1 VGEASEPGEEF
12 AYGILGAGRQGTA
25 AAYDLAVRGEAA
37 SIVLADVD
45 GARAAAAATRVNELA
60 GRSVAT
66 GVGLDVTDSP
76 ALLAF
81 LKPLD
86 AAIGAVSY
94 KLNLAMTEAAIEA
107 RTDWCDLGGN
117 TPVVLGQLA
126 LDQRAKKA
134 GVRIVPDCG
143 EAPGL
148 ASNLMTYAM
157 SLMDEPQ
164 DLVLL
169 DGGLPLKPT
178 PPWNYRLT
186 FSMDGLTNE
195 YAGGSTYI
203 RDGKTVE
210 VASFDP
216 AEYELVDLG
225 EPVGVLE
232 AFSTG
237 GASTTPWTL
246 GKRLRSMRN
255 KVIRYPGHVVVWKGF
270 MDAGLFSENPVRVGD
285 QDVVPRQ
292 LFHALIEP
300 QIRATEAVDDIVIA
314 HVIVTGRHAGEPT
327 RAVVDMRVVRDRK
340 LGFFAMEETTG
351 WHAAIVAHLMAGG
364 RIAPGAAPV
373 ELATDSAEIVAEL
386 RARGFPITE
395 TVEPIDDEPA
405 MPEPGVEEPALEA
418 EPEDQPPA
426 QR

>member
-1 VGEASEPGEEF
+1 MSDGTG
-12 AYGILGAGRQGTA
+12 AYKYGVLGAGRQGTA
-25 AAYDLAVRGEAA
+25 TAYDLAVRGEAA

-45 GARAAAAATRVNELA
+45 GVRAEAAAARVNQLA
-60 GRSVAT
+60 GRDVAT
-66 GVGLDVTDSP
+66 GAYLDATDSP

-81 LKPLD
+81 LRPLD
-86 AAIGAVSY
+86 AAIGAISY
-94 KLNLAMTEAAIEA
+94 KLNLGFTEAAIEA
-107 RTDWCDLGGN
+107 GTDWCDLGGN
-117 TPVVLGQLA
+117 TSVVLGQLA
-126 LDQRAKKA
+126 LDAQAKKA
-134 GVRIVPDCG
+134 GIRIVPDCG

-148 ASNLMTYAM
+148 ASNLMAYAM
-157 SLMDEPQ
+157 SLLDEPE

-169 DGGLPLKPT
+169 DGGLPLNPT

-195 YAGGSTYI
+195 YAGGSVYI
-203 RDGKTVE
+203 RDGKPVE

-225 EPVGVLE
+225 EPVGLLE

-255 KVIRYPGHVVVWKGF
+255 KVVRYPGHVVVWKGF
-270 MDAGLFSENPVRVGD
+270 MEAGLFSEVPIRVGD
-285 QDVVPRQ
+285 QEVVPRQ

-300 QIRATEAVDDIVIA
+300 QIRADETVDDIVIA
-314 HVIVTGRHAGEPT
+314 HVIVTGRSAGQPT

-340 LGFFAMEETTG
+340 LGFSAMEETTG
-351 WHAAIVAHLMAGG
+351 WHAAIVAHLMARG
-364 RIAPGAAPV
+364 RIAIGAAPV

-386 RARGFPITE
+386 RARGFPVTE
-395 TVEPIDDEPA
+395 SIEPIERIEQVEPAEPA
-405 MPEPGVEEPALEA
+405 EPAG
-418 EPEDQPPA
+418 
-426 QR
+426 

>member
-1 VGEASEPGEEF
+1 VSEGTG
-12 AYGILGAGRQGTA
+12 AYKYGVLGAGRQGTA
-25 AAYDLAVRGEAA
+25 AAFDLAVRGEAA

-45 GARAAAAATRVNELA
+45 VARAEAAAARVNGLA
-60 GRSVAT
+60 GRAVAR
-66 GVGLDVTDSP
+66 GVALDATDSP
-76 ALLAF
+76 ALLDF
-81 LKPLD
+81 LRPLD
-86 AAIGAVSY
+86 AAIGAISY
-94 KLNLAMTEAAIEA
+94 KLNLGFTEAAIEA
-107 RTDWCDLGGN
+107 GTDWCDLGGN
-117 TPVVLGQLA
+117 TSVVLGQLA
-126 LDQRAKKA
+126 LDARAKKA
-134 GVRIVPDCG
+134 GVRVVPDCG

-148 ASNLMTYAM
+148 ASNLMAYAM
-157 SLMDEPQ
+157 SLLDEPE

-169 DGGLPLKPT
+169 DGGLPLHPT

-203 RDGKTVE
+203 RDGKPVE

-225 EPVGVLE
+225 EPVGMLE

-255 KVIRYPGHVVVWKGF
+255 KVVRYPGHVVVWKGF
-270 MDAGLFSENPVRVGD
+270 MEAGLFSEEPVRVGD

-300 QIRATEAVDDIVIA
+300 QIRADESVDDIVIA
-314 HVIVTGRHAGEPT
+314 HVIVTGRKGGAAT
-327 RAVVDMRVVRDRK
+327 RAVVDMRVVRDHE
-340 LGFFAMEETTG
+340 LGFSAMEETTG
-351 WHAAIVAHLMAGG
+351 WHAAIVAHMMAAG
-364 RIAPGAAPV
+364 RIAPGVAPV

-386 RARGFPITE
+386 RARDFPVTE
-395 TVEPIDDEPA
+395 SVEPVD
-405 MPEPGVEEPALEA
+405 
-418 EPEDQPPA
+418 
-426 QR
+426 

>member
-1 VGEASEPGEEF
+1 VSDGTG
-12 AYGILGAGRQGTA
+12 AYKYGVLGAGRQGTA

-45 GARAAAAATRVNELA
+45 GVRAEAAAARVNQLA
-60 GRSVAT
+60 GRDVAT
-66 GVGLDVTDSP
+66 GAYLDATDSP

-81 LKPLD
+81 LRPLD
-86 AAIGAVSY
+86 AAIGAISY
-94 KLNLAMTEAAIEA
+94 KLNLGFTEAAIEA
-107 RTDWCDLGGN
+107 GTDWCDLGGN
-117 TPVVLGQLA
+117 TSVVLGQLA
-126 LDQRAKKA
+126 LDAQAKKA
-134 GVRIVPDCG
+134 GIRIVPDCG

-148 ASNLMTYAM
+148 ASNLMAYAM
-157 SLMDEPQ
+157 SLLDEPE

-169 DGGLPLKPT
+169 DGGLPLNPT

-195 YAGGSTYI
+195 YAGGSVYI
-203 RDGKTVE
+203 RDGKPVE

-225 EPVGVLE
+225 EPVGLLE

-255 KVIRYPGHVVVWKGF
+255 KVVRYRGHVVVWKGF
-270 MDAGLFSENPVRVGD
+270 MEAGLFSEVPIRVGD
-285 QDVVPRQ
+285 QEVVPRQ

-300 QIRATEAVDDIVIA
+300 QIRADETVDDIVIA
-314 HVIVTGRHAGEPT
+314 HVIVTGRSAGQPT

-340 LGFFAMEETTG
+340 LGFSAMEETTG
-351 WHAAIVAHLMAGG
+351 WHAAIVAHLMARG
-364 RIAPGAAPV
+364 RIAIGAAPV

-386 RARGFPITE
+386 RARGFPVTE
-395 TVEPIDDEPA
+395 SIERIEPIEQLEPA
-405 MPEPGVEEPALEA
+405 EPAG
-418 EPEDQPPA
+418 
-426 QR
+426 

>member
-1 VGEASEPGEEF
+1 MSDATGEYK
-12 AYGILGAGRQGTA
+12 YGVLGAGRQGTA

-45 GARAAAAATRVNELA
+45 QGRAEAAAARVNELA
-60 GRSVAT
+60 GRPVAR
-66 GVGLDVTDSP
+66 GVRLDATDSP
-76 ALLAF
+76 ALLEF

-86 AAIGAVSY
+86 VAIGAISY
-94 KLNLAMTEAAIEA
+94 KLNLGFTEAALQA
-107 RTDWCDLGGN
+107 GTDWCDLGGN
-117 TPVVLGQLA
+117 TAVAMAQLA
-126 LDQRAKKA
+126 LDEKA
-134 GVRIVPDCG
+134 RQLGVRIVPDCG

-148 ASNLMTYAM
+148 ASNLMDYAM
-157 SLMDEPQ
+157 SLLDEPE

-169 DGGLPLKPT
+169 DGGLPLHPT

-203 RDGKTVE
+203 RDGKAVE

-255 KVIRYPGHVVVWKGF
+255 KVVRYPGHVVVWKGF
-270 MDAGLFSENPVRVGD
+270 MEAGLFGEEPIRVGD

-300 QIRATEAVDDIVIA
+300 QIRADESVDDIVIA
-314 HVIVTGRHAGEPT
+314 HVIVTGRKAGAAT
-327 RAVVDMRVVRDRK
+327 RAVVDMRVVRDHK
-340 LGFFAMEETTG
+340 LGFSAMEETTG
-351 WHAAIVAHLMAGG
+351 WHAAIVAHLMARGS
-364 RIAPGAAPV
+364 IAPGAQPV
-373 ELATDSAEIVAEL
+373 ELATNCAEIVAEL
-386 RARGFPITE
+386 RLRGFPVVE
-395 TVEPIDDEPA
+395 TVEPIAE
-405 MPEPGVEEPALEA
+405 GVDP
-418 EPEDQPPA
+418 
-426 QR
+426 

>member
-1 VGEASEPGEEF
+1 VGDAGEAF
-12 AYGILGAGRQGTA
+12 AYGVLGAGRQGTA

-37 SIVLADVD
+37 SIVLADID
-45 GARAAAAATRVNELA
+45 GARAEAAAVRVNELA
-60 GRSVAT
+60 ERSVAT
-66 GVGLDVTDSP
+66 GVRLDVTDSP

-86 AAIGAVSY
+86 AVIGAVSY

-107 RTDWCDLGGN
+107 RTNWCDLGGN
-117 TPVVLGQLA
+117 TAVVLGQLA
-126 LDQRAKKA
+126 LDKRAKKA
-134 GVRIVPDCG
+134 GIRIVPDCG

-148 ASNLMTYAM
+148 ASNLMAYAM
-157 SLMDEPQ
+157 SLMDEPE

-169 DGGLPLKPT
+169 DGGLPLRPV

-225 EPVGVLE
+225 EPVGLLE

-270 MDAGLFSENPVRVGD
+270 MDAGLFSEKPVRVGD

-300 QIRATEAVDDIVIA
+300 QIRATENVDDIVIA
-314 HVIVTGRHAGEPT
+314 HVTVTGRNAGEPT

-351 WHAAIVAHLMAGG
+351 WHAAIVAHLMAAG
-364 RIAPGAAPV
+364 RIAAGAAPV
-373 ELATDSAEIVAEL
+373 ELATDSAEMVAEL

-395 TVEPIDDEPA
+395 TVEPILPPAAVEP
-405 MPEPGVEEPALEA
+405 EA
-418 EPEDQPPA
+418 ESAAEAETEGNSGSEAQPPV
-426 QR
+426 

>member
-1 VGEASEPGEEF
+1 VSDATGEF
-12 AYGILGAGRQGTA
+12 KYGVLGAGRQGTA

-45 GARAAAAATRVNELA
+45 QGRAEAAAARVNELA
-60 GRSVAT
+60 GRPVAR
-66 GVGLDVTDSP
+66 GMRLDATDSP
-76 ALLAF
+76 GLLEF
-81 LKPLD
+81 LMPLD
-86 AAIGAVSY
+86 VAIGAISY
-94 KLNLAMTEAAIEA
+94 KLNLGFTESALQAG
-107 RTDWCDLGGN
+107 TDWCDLGGN
-117 TPVVLGQLA
+117 TSVAMAQLA
-126 LDQRAKKA
+126 LDEKA
-134 GVRIVPDCG
+134 RQLGIRIVPDCG

-148 ASNLMTYAM
+148 ASNLMDYAM
-157 SLMDEPQ
+157 SLLDEPE

-169 DGGLPLKPT
+169 DGGLPLHPT

-203 RDGKTVE
+203 RDGKAVE

-225 EPVGVLE
+225 EPVGMLE

-255 KVIRYPGHVVVWKGF
+255 KVVRYPGHVVVWKGF
-270 MDAGLFSENPVRVGD
+270 MEAGLFGEEPIRVGD

-300 QIRATEAVDDIVIA
+300 QIRADDSVDDIVIA
-314 HVIVTGRHAGEPT
+314 HVIVTGRKAGAPT
-327 RAVVDMRVVRDRK
+327 RAVVDMRVVRDHK
-340 LGFFAMEETTG
+340 LGFSAMEETTG
-351 WHAAIVAHLMAGG
+351 WHAAIVAHLMASG
-364 RIAPGAAPV
+364 RIAPGAQPV

-386 RARGFPITE
+386 RLRGFPVVE
-395 TVEPIDDEPA
+395 TVAAI
-405 MPEPGVEEPALEA
+405 G
-418 EPEDQPPA
+418 
-426 QR
+426 

>member
-1 VGEASEPGEEF
+1 MSDGTGAF
-12 AYGILGAGRQGTA
+12 KYGVLGAGRQGTA

-37 SIVLADVD
+37 SIDLADVD
-45 GARAAAAATRVNELA
+45 GARAEAAAARVNQLA
-60 GRSVAT
+60 GRDVAT
-66 GVGLDVTDSP
+66 GTRLDATDAS

-81 LKPLD
+81 LRPLD
-86 AAIGAVSY
+86 AAIGAISY
-94 KLNLAMTEAAIEA
+94 KLNLGLTEAAIEA
-107 RTDWCDLGGN
+107 KTNWCDLGGN
-117 TPVVLGQLA
+117 TSIVLGQLA
-126 LDQRAKKA
+126 LDARAKKA

-148 ASNLMTYAM
+148 ASNLMAYAM
-157 SLMDEPQ
+157 SLLDEPE

-169 DGGLPLKPT
+169 DGGLPLNPT

-195 YAGGSTYI
+195 YAGGSVYI
-203 RDGKTVE
+203 RDGQPVE

-225 EPVGVLE
+225 EPVGTLE

-255 KVIRYPGHVVVWKGF
+255 KVVRYPGHVVVWKGF
-270 MDAGLFSENPVRVGD
+270 MDAGLFSEEPIRIGD
-285 QDVVPRQ
+285 QEVVPRQ

-300 QIRATEAVDDIVIA
+300 QIRADETVDDIVIA
-314 HVIVTGRHAGEPT
+314 HVIVTGRKAGQPT
-327 RAVVDMRVVRDRK
+327 RAVVDMRVVRDRT
-340 LGFFAMEETTG
+340 LGFSAMEETTG
-351 WHAAIVAHLMAGG
+351 WHAAIVAHLMARG
-364 RIAPGAAPV
+364 RIAAGAAPV

-386 RARGFPITE
+386 RARGFPVTE
-395 TVEPIDDEPA
+395 SVEPAADPSD
-405 MPEPGVEEPALEA
+405 
-418 EPEDQPPA
+418 
-426 QR
+426 

>member
-1 VGEASEPGEEF
+1 VGEGSGAF

-45 GARAAAAATRVNELA
+45 EARAEAAAARVNELA
-60 GRSVAT
+60 GRAVA
-66 GVGLDVTDSP
+66 GGLRLDVTDSP
-76 ALLAF
+76 ALLDY
-81 LKPLD
+81 LRPLD
-86 AAIGAVSY
+86 AAIGAISY
-94 KLNLAMTEAAIEA
+94 KLSLRLTEAAIEA

-117 TPVVLGQLA
+117 TSVVREQLA
-126 LDQRAKKA
+126 LDHRARAA
-134 GVRIVPDCG
+134 GIRIVPDCG

-148 ASNLMTYAM
+148 ASNLMAYAM
-157 SLMDEPQ
+157 SLLDEPE

-169 DGGLPLKPT
+169 DGGLPLHPT

-203 RDGKTVE
+203 RDGRPVE
-210 VASFDP
+210 VDSFDP

-225 EPVGVLE
+225 EPVGTLE

-255 KVIRYPGHVVVWKGF
+255 KVVRYPGHVAVWKGF
-270 MDAGLFSENPVRVGD
+270 MEAGLFSEEPIRVGN

-292 LFHALIEP
+292 VFHALIEP
-300 QIRATEAVDDIVIA
+300 QIRADESVDDIVIA
-314 HVIVTGRHAGEPT
+314 HVIVTGRKAGRPT

-351 WHAAIVAHLMAGG
+351 WHAAIVAHLMARG
-364 RIAPGAAPV
+364 RIALGAAPV
-373 ELATDSAEIVAEL
+373 ELATDGAEMVAEL
-386 RARGFPITE
+386 RARGFPVTE
-395 TVEPIDDEPA
+395 SVEPIA
-405 MPEPGVEEPALEA
+405 
-418 EPEDQPPA
+418 
-426 QR
+426 